1 MSLKV
6 HGLYTA
12 DVYINRNLC
21 HELCKISWP
30 EQKEGRFSII
40 QVLAHAPI
48 SDMFADASSAP
59 FFKSLSDFAA
69 NPKSNLPCSSKG
81 IQGKQPKQR
90 DLHLASGWQKH
101 ETHAMHRKLKFT
113 IRVVSLTVQFL
124 LWQSQ
129 WVFQPLCKVDHSVH
143 MRIGS
148 ETTWRRSLGSLR
160 CIYHFR
166 AYQKQPLG
174 AFEFPDG
181 FRSSDGATRWRCLF
195 IWQGAFDKPNAQ
207 NHGRPSMITMDTCQD
222 SKNGH
227 NQHEVRRLSCDI
239 HLHICAVVKRW
250 CVYMCI
256 YIYVV
261 YVIPSSL

>member
-1 MSLKV
+1 MPQSATCSQTLHPLHFSSHCLILQQIPNPTCLV
-6 HGLYTA
+6 H
-12 DVYINRNLC
+12 
-21 HELCKISWP
+21 
-30 EQKEGRFSII
+30 QKGYK
-40 QVLAHAPI
+40 
-48 SDMFADASSAP
+48 ASSQNNETCTWLQVG
-59 FFKSLSDFAA
+59 KDTKHMQCTE
-69 NPKSNLPCSSKG
+69 NSNLLFALSAWLSSFFYSNLSEFSSLCAKWTTRCTCG
-81 IQGKQPKQR
+81 SDRRLPEGDPLALCAASTILEPTKWCEKDQKQ
-90 DLHLASGWQKH
+90 
-101 ETHAMHRKLKFT
+101 
-113 IRVVSLTVQFL
+113 
-124 LWQSQ
+124 LW
-129 WVFQPLCKVDHSVH
+129 
-143 MRIGS
+143 
-148 ETTWRRSLGSLR
+148 
-160 CIYHFR
+160 
-166 AYQKQPLG
+166 QKQPLG

-239 HLHICAVVKRW
+239 HLHICDVVKRW